1 MMGKSQKAA
10 TKRDPKA
17 SPPAAIE
24 TRPAAEWGDCDCCGQ
39 HLPIVAE
46 TGMCGVCT
54 FGEADAM
61 FDI

>member
-1 MMGKSQKAA
+1 MNPEDDEDEELSG
-10 TKRDPKA
+10 
-17 SPPAAIE
+17 
-24 TRPAAEWGDCDCCGQ
+24 WGDCDCCGQ

-61 FDI
+61 FDF